1 MVINLEFNVCL
12 VDVDDFLYLQSAN
25 QWASATW
32 SISTGCPDSN
42 YSYLALLDFNEKVR
56 GSK

>member
-1 MVINLEFNVCL
+1 MSLRRPVCL

>member
-1 MVINLEFNVCL
+1 MSLRRPVCL
-12 VDVDDFLYLQSAN
+12 VDVDDFLYRQSAN

-42 YSYLALLDFNEKVR
+42 YSYLALLAF
-56 GSK
+56 